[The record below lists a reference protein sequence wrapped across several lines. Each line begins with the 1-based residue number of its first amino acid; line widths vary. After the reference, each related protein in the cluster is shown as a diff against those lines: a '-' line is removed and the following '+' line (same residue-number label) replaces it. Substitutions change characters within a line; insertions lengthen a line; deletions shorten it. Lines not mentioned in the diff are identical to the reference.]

1 MTNVIDNLQ
10 QVVSMRG
17 TKANIAALAASLE
30 EIVVAYATDTGEFGI
45 YTNSGWV
52 WIGVG
57 SSPLTVKD
65 EGSAL
70 ATAASSLD
78 FVGAGVVA
86 SGTGAGKTIT
96 IAGASLTVQ
105 EEGSP
110 LATAADT
117 LNFVGAGVTATGSG
131 TTKTV
136 TSLRDEPHVSY
147 DGTVVLDGNGDPVMV
162 LVA

>member
-86 SGTGAGKTIT
+86 SRRGQDDHDRRRFANGPG
-96 IAGASLTVQ
+96 GR
-105 EEGSP
+105 
-110 LATAADT
+110 LAPRDR
-117 LNFVGAGVTATGSG
+117 SRHPE
-131 TTKTV
+131 
-136 TSLRDEPHVSY
+136 LRRRGRDGHGFGNDEDRHIP
-147 DGTVVLDGNGDPVMV
+147 PR
-162 LVA
+162 